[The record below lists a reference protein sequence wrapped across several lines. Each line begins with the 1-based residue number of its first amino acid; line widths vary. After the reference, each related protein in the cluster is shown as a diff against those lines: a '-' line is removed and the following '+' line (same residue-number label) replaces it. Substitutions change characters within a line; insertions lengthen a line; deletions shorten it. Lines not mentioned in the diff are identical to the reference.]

1 MNESS
6 VEILLLGAAQDA
18 GRPQSGCSCENCV
31 TARED
36 PQKVE
41 YPSSIAIIHHGEKC
55 FWIVD
60 ATPAFPSQLEMVKNE
75 TNDYEFRGIFITHAH
90 MGHYTGLMFLGKEV
104 MSSREMPVY
113 VSALVG
119 KFLSGNAPWSQLIE
133 QGNIVLHMIEE
144 QQPFQIAPEISVT
157 GYFVPHRDE
166 FGDTFSF
173 VLQGANRSLFYCPD
187 IDQWESWNHDLR
199 MFLADIDIAL
209 IDGTFYSTNE
219 LPQARISKVPH
230 PTIMSSCEILED
242 MGGKVMFIHMNHTNP
257 LYQDGKEKAG
267 LLASGFGIGKSGQR
281 WKL

>member
-1 MNESS
+1 
-6 VEILLLGAAQDA
+6 
-18 GRPQSGCSCENCV
+18 
-31 TARED
+31 
-36 PQKVE
+36 
-41 YPSSIAIIHHGEKC
+41 
-55 FWIVD
+55 
-60 ATPAFPSQLEMVKNE
+60 
-75 TNDYEFRGIFITHAH
+75 
-90 MGHYTGLMFLGKEV
+90 MFLGKEV

-144 QQPFQIAPEISVT
+144 EQPFQIAPEISVT